1 MRIRRAAAASIICL
15 VPVAQGASRS
25 SPARR
30 RRASRCRP
38 RSADSGETP
47 TLKARMAEPG
57 DAQVTIRQWT
67 IPPKQKVDSL
77 PERGFLLVTVR
88 AGKVTTIINGQQ
100 QQRSTDD
107 FWTVPANSK
116 MSVEASGEAALLE
129 VLSLTVR

>member
-15 VPVAQGASRS
+15 VPVAQGAQPQQPG
-25 SPARR
+25 SPA
-30 RRASRCRP
+30 ASIEMPPPVSRFRGDAHFKGKDG
-38 RSADSGETP
+38 RT
-47 TLKARMAEPG
+47 R

-67 IPPKQKVDSL
+67 IPPKQKADSL